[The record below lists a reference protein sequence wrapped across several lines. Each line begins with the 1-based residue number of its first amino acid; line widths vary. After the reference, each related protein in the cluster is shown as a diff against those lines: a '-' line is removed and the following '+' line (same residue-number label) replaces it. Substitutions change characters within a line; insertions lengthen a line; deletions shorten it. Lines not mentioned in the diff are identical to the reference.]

1 MDRKYETIILPFFG
15 CPAPFHIST
24 IKNCSSS
31 VEGDYTYLRLNFFV
45 PGATMGRDQAGAF
58 PESAQ
63 SGYMI
68 LYDAVQWPT
77 ILGSFVKETTFRA
90 PLNSSAANN
99 LNNAFRLIRDVQ
111 KKFRTREAEAKELD
125 GLVKQ
130 EKLILAQNRAAPKL
144 RDLYMR
150 PSISQKRMQG

>member
-1 MDRKYETIILPFFG
+1 MYTHQGDDFDCGHVSKTQLDLELEIYFRAHERLFMDRKYETIILPFFG

-63 SGYMI
+63 SGI
-68 LYDAVQWPT
+68 
-77 ILGSFVKETTFRA
+77 I
-90 PLNSSAANN
+90 
-99 LNNAFRLIRDVQ
+99 
-111 KKFRTREAEAKELD
+111 
-125 GLVKQ
+125 
-130 EKLILAQNRAAPKL
+130 
-144 RDLYMR
+144 
-150 PSISQKRMQG
+150 